1 MGETLCTGNSDDY
14 RIHDLG
20 GPRFCGRSEAD
31 EGSEGGIERGS
42 LFVQRALVN
51 VRNRTGEVH
60 RYRLLIQTH

>member
-20 GPRFCGRSEAD
+20 DPRFCGRSEAD
-31 EGSEGGIERGS
+31 GGSERGIESGL
-42 LFVQRALVN
+42 LFVQPAQVD
-51 VRNRTGEVH
+51 VRNLTGEVH